1 MFHRCLL
8 LLLSVAGSSPAAELT
23 VDRTV
28 ELAVDQIIDR
38 HIQARGGL
46 ERIKAIQN
54 LVYSNGQYQE
64 ADYLSD
70 GTASM
75 SLGRPFLKLVGD
87 KNNTNNFP
95 NGFMEGYDG
104 SAWEWF
110 GDPGIVIRT
119 VGEASEA
126 IRHYAGVDGPLVD
139 YKAKGSTARLV
150 GEVELDG
157 HDVYVIE
164 LTRRDDF
171 VEQFY
176 INKETFLIDASG
188 GSAPI
193 HAFGDDVISLTRI
206 GDYRAVA
213 GVQIPHRFGS
223 VQLPSGETLSSMQ
236 WGKVEANVDL
246 PDDWFSPPKFERN
259 AYQLFIEHMFGQ
271 RDDIGA
277 VMWTY
282 HEFRLAYP
290 DVDTSDAAQIAGY
303 QILKMGQIE
312 NAIALLE
319 QNARDYPNGA
329 NAHFGLGRAYQ
340 TAGRMVD
347 ARASFERALQ
357 LDPEHERAAR
367 GLSALNQQATP

>member
-1 MFHRCLL
+1 MFQRCCLL
-8 LLLSVAGSSPAAELT
+8 LSLCVIGSSPAADLN
-23 VDRTV
+23 V
-28 ELAVDQIIDR
+28 EQIIDR
-38 HIQARGGL
+38 HIEARGGL
-46 ERIKAIQN
+46 LRLKAINN
-54 LVYSNGQYQE
+54 LVYSNGQYEE
-64 ADYLSD
+64 ADYQSD

-87 KNNTNNFP
+87 KNSPKNFP
-95 NGFMEGYDG
+95 GGFMEGYDG

-139 YKAKGSTARLV
+139 YKAKGSTARLI
-150 GEVELDG
+150 GEVEFDG
-157 HDVYVIE
+157 SDVFVIE

-176 INKETFLIDASG
+176 IDKGTFLIVASG

-193 HAFGDDVISLTRI
+193 HAFGEDVISLTRI

-213 GVQIPHRFGS
+213 GVQIPHRFDS
-223 VQLPSGETLSSMQ
+223 VRLPSGETLSTMQ

-246 PDDWFSPPKFERN
+246 PDDWFSPPAFERTE
-259 AYQLFIEHMFGQ
+259 YQSLIENLFAQ

-303 QILKMGQIE
+303 QVLKMGQIE
-312 NAIALLE
+312 TAIALLK
-319 QNARDYPNGA
+319 QNAQDYPNGA

-340 TAGRMVD
+340 AAARLAD
-347 ARASFERALQ
+347 ARASYARAIELE
-357 LDPEHERAAR
+357 PEHERAAR
-367 GLSALNQQATP
+367 ALSTMDQQATP